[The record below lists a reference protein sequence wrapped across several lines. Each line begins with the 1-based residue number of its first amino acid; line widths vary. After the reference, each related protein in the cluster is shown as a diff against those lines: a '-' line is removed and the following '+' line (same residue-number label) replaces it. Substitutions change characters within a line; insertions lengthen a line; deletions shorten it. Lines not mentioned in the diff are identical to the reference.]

1 VLPLR
6 HHRQVRLKVLA
17 ETNPC
22 ANAGTNANTTDSSSN
37 AEAHTTDTCRAH
49 ACPSVLRTARF
60 LRRRRNRPLLQL

>member
-1 VLPLR
+1 
-6 HHRQVRLKVLA
+6 VRLKVLA

-22 ANAGTNANTTDSSSN
+22 ANAGTNANTTDTAAHSSSY

-49 ACPSVLRTARF
+49 APPSVVRTARF